1 MEEERLFQ
9 REDIAQVAADLQDP
23 SGQEEGIVEVV
34 VPEDIPEVG
43 EALPEGTLVVDK
55 GHHVPRVV
63 SWPYSEGE
71 VGLRAQHL
79 LERDPNCFGLGPAVA
94 SVPDRAVTREQV
106 DHLAHLAVE

>member
-34 VPEDIPEVG
+34 VPGGIPEVG

-55 GHHVPRVV
+55 EHHVPRAVA
-63 SWPYSEGE
+63 WPYSEGE

-79 LERDPNCFGLGPAVA
+79 ERDPNYFGLGPAVA